1 LTIAP
6 RAETIRSLP
15 APFEMKAISRR
26 QLIAVLTVGI
36 L

>member
-1 LTIAP
+1 ML

-15 APFEMKAISRR
+15 APFETKAIGRR
-26 QLIAVLTVGI
+26 QLIAVLTVVI